1 MINLKALKYLQ
12 SINSYPCVSI
22 LMPTHR
28 HFPDN
33 KQDPLRLKNLINLAT
48 KRLNEEFSK
57 DEVKQILDK
66 INEINQSIDINN
78 FLDGLAIFVNKDK
91 AIKFYLPFP
100 VKERVIIDPTFAT
113 RDLVF
118 AMNRSE
124 PYWLV
129 VISDKIS
136 KLFLGIRD
144 NIIDYNE
151 NEFPFTNAYYETK
164 SSLTTETHRN
174 DRLTDNVERIKKY
187 LREVDVKL
195 KNINTDNYSLVIT
208 GTERTLSLF
217 NEISTQKELILT
229 GIKGN
234 YESVS
239 AYELSKIV
247 WPQVKSV
254 RAIKRDEV
262 LKEIEEAFGKRK
274 LATGID
280 EVWKLANEG
289 RGRLLIVELN
299 YQYSAKVSEDG
310 LHLIPVEVAPGKE
323 IIDDA
328 VDDIIEKVINTGG
341 RVVFVNNGKLEKY
354 GHIALILRY

>member
-28 HFPDN
+28 HFPEN

-48 KRLNEEFSK
+48 KRLNEEFK
-57 DEVKQILDK
+57 KEEVKQILDK
-66 INEINQSIDINN
+66 INEINQSIDYNS

-118 AMNRSE
+118 GINRSE
-124 PYWLV
+124 PYWVL
-129 VISDKIS
+129 VISDKIA

-144 NIIDYNE
+144 NIIEYTE
-151 NEFPFTNAYYETK
+151 NEFPFTNTYYETK

-174 DRLTDNVERIKKY
+174 DRQSDNIERIRKY
-187 LREVDVKL
+187 LRELDSKL
-195 KNINTDNYSLVIT
+195 KNINVDNYSVVIT
-208 GTERTLSLF
+208 GTERTLSLY
-217 NEISTQKELILT
+217 NDISSQKELILT
-229 GIKGN
+229 GINGN
-234 YESVS
+234 YETVS
-239 AYELSKIV
+239 AHELSKIV
-247 WPQVKSV
+247 WPEVKRV
-254 RAIKRDEV
+254 RAEKRDKII
-262 LKEIEEAFGKRK
+262 KEIEEAYGKRK
-274 LATGID
+274 LASGVD

-289 RGRLLIVELN
+289 RGRLLVVELN
-299 YQYSAKVSEDG
+299 YQYSARVSDDG

-328 VDDIIEKVINTGG
+328 VDDIIERVVNTGG
-341 RVVFVNNGKLEKY
+341 SVVFVDNGKLDKY